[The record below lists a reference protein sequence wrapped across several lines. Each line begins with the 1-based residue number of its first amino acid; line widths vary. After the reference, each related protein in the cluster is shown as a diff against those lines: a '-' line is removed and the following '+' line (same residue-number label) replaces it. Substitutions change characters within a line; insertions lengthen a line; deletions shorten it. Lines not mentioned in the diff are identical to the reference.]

1 MTRGKIQTF
10 KLKTIID
17 VAYFDITKKCLLV
30 SFSIN
35 YDYLPFSLYSYGSKW
50 LDSRHFRDFLK
61 VTRNVVVPLTPAPRP
76 IEKATT
82 GMGQGWQIH
91 QLGSQFLNPK
101 SSPHL
106 LSGEENI
113 FVMFILETRYDQPT
127 ISRSS

>member
-1 MTRGKIQTF
+1 MAG
-10 KLKTIID
+10 
-17 VAYFDITKKCLLV
+17 
-30 SFSIN
+30 
-35 YDYLPFSLYSYGSKW
+35 
-50 LDSRHFRDFLK
+50 HFRDFLK

-113 FVMFILETRYDQPT
+113 FVMFILETTDTTNQQSREVLRIIRTQP
-127 ISRSS
+127 